1 MKTTRQG
8 MLTGML
14 VLIVALAMAAPASAD
29 SFFPG
34 IVPETEW
41 SGSVNGDVYIQYN
54 STWSTSNPIDYDEA
68 WATFDDIPCDIT
80 VKEARL
86 YVVPYMGNQNQ
97 TYTGTLYAGWTSNSG
112 TTILSDEEPLNLAYP
127 PPATRPGPTAESPDL
142 LYLNRVTSDY
152 LVVYDVTDLVD
163 STSATV
169 YLRTTNVSGNFD
181 GRFKEAKLV
190 IAYDVP
196 SEESTGTT
204 HYWVNE
210 GHDPITYYGSGGA
223 GETIFEVPVIGELS
237 SAVLYTDDIA
247 SANGAYTWNTQ
258 SVVPTTLASNSYAR
272 LNQFTLDPEGI
283 EQGDDNVFTYNR
295 VGNYYKLALGILKL
309 QQSP

>member
-1 MKTTRQG
+1 MRTTRQC

-14 VLIVALAMAAPASAD
+14 VLIAALAMAAPASAD

-41 SGSVNGDVYIQYN
+41 SGAVNGDVYIQY
-54 STWSTSNPIDYDEA
+54 SDTWSTSNPIDHDEA

-97 TYTGTLYAGWTSNSG
+97 TYTGTLYANWTSNG
-112 TTILSDEEPLNLAYP
+112 VTTTLSCAEPLNLSFP
-127 PPATRPGPTAESPDL
+127 PPAWRNGPTAESPDL

-152 LVVYDVTDLVD
+152 VVVYDVTDLID

-169 YLRTTNVSGNFD
+169 YLKTTNVSGNFD

-190 IAYDVP
+190 IAYNVSP
-196 SEESTGTT
+196 EESTGTT

-210 GHDPITYYGSGGA
+210 GHDPITYYGSGVA
-223 GETIFEVPVIGELS
+223 GQTSFEVPVIGTIS
-237 SAVLYTDDIA
+237 NAVLYTDDIA
-247 SANGAYTWNTQ
+247 SANGVYTWNGE

-272 LNQFTLDPEGI
+272 LNQFTLDPGDI
-283 EQGDDNVFTYNR
+283 EQDGDNVLTYNR
-295 VGNYYKLALGILKL
+295 VGNYYKLALAILKL
-309 QQSP
+309 QESP